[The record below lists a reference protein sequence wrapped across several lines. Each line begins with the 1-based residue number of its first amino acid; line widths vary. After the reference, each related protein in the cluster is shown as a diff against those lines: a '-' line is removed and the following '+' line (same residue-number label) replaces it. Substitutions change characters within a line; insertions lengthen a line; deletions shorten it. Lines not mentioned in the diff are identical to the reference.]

1 MQFWVH
7 DVVQLLDKDEKIEK
21 KEVKKDAD
29 DVFEELKSDRNAIH
43 IKLPGWA
50 SAWSSFLVE
59 ILRSS
64 LGMDPNPKLPSIRL
78 SNERR

>member
-1 MQFWVH
+1 M
-7 DVVQLLDKDEKIEK
+7 EK
-21 KEVKKDAD
+21 KEVKKDAG

-64 LGMDPNPKLPSIRL
+64 LGMDPNPKLPSIKL

>member
-1 MQFWVH
+1 M
-7 DVVQLLDKDEKIEK
+7 EK

-29 DVFEELKSDRNAIH
+29 DVFEELKSDRNEIH

-50 SAWSSFLVE
+50 TAWSSFLVE

-64 LGMDPNPKLPSIRL
+64 LGMDPNPQLPSIKL

>member
-1 MQFWVH
+1 M
-7 DVVQLLDKDEKIEK
+7 EKM
-21 KEVKKDAD
+21 EVKKDAD
-29 DVFEELKSDRNAIH
+29 DVFEELKSARNAIH

>member
-1 MQFWVH
+1 M
-7 DVVQLLDKDEKIEK
+7 EKM
-21 KEVKKDAD
+21 EVKKDAD
-29 DVFEELKSDRNAIH
+29 DVFEELKSDMNEIH

-64 LGMDPNPKLPSIRL
+64 LGMDPNPQLPSIRL